1 MGSGFARY
9 ARGFVMRTHS
19 GRAMDSIVYIFA
31 ARLMLVAIMQADGII
46 YLNGMAFN
54 SHGEIQS
61 FNIPMSNGNM
71 IRNFGLSQLI

>member
-1 MGSGFARY
+1 
-9 ARGFVMRTHS
+9 
-19 GRAMDSIVYIFA
+19 MDSIVYIFA